1 MFDFIQKYSTASK
14 VILGLIGLTFVVAG
28 GVAGTGAVSSDNY
41 LVKVGDQ
48 EVTLDK
54 VRDVLRQQQGDIT
67 DQVQKDILQALTQ
80 EAYLFAGAQQMG
92 VTVSD
97 EQLKKIIMAQSIFQQ
112 NGAFQEK
119 LYQDYLRTNGLKEEQ
134 FLEGLRKDFSL
145 QSVLNLIQS
154 SQIIADSQVNQAI
167 QLFEA
172 PRTIRTMTFSPEQF
186 VSKVDSSDA
195 ALKTY
200 YDAHQK
206 DFIQTQGLKFD
217 FLVLSGNDVLN
228 QLKVTDEEA
237 KAYFDKNQASLPEK
251 RRVAH
256 ILIAFEQGADQAAKA
271 QTKKKAE
278 ALLAKVKAKP
288 ADFATLAKEN
298 SQDPGSA
305 QNGGDLGFFAKD
317 GTMVKPFEDASFSL
331 KKDEIS
337 ALVETEFGYHILKV
351 LEVGQTFDSQ
361 KAQIIETLRQE
372 KVKTA
377 VDAKKKQLV
386 DAAIKHGDD
395 LKAVAKAV
403 GVSSQPVGEWVTA
416 EDAKQAQMP
425 EALQKILFDA
435 KTIADKK
442 VSEPID
448 VGQNT
453 YWVVQ
458 VTDVRPEKQLSLEEA
473 KAQVKQVYTVAE
485 AGKLAQAAAKEAL
498 DKLQKG
504 ETVTVTWSP
513 AAEMSPQQAQQTM
526 PPEAYRQLIA
536 VRPSEGK
543 PQYVLLAGLPAPV
556 LVAVDKIGTVK
567 TTPEMVQQMQGL
579 LGKNQND
586 GALMGYIQYL
596 QTQFPTQKGA
606 QELTAAQ

>member
-1 MFDFIQKYSTASK
+1 MFNFVQKYSTASK

-28 GVAGTGAVSSDNY
+28 GVAGTGAISSDNY

-112 NGAFQEK
+112 DGTFQEK
-119 LYQDYLRTNGLKEEQ
+119 LYQDYLRNNGLKEEQ

-145 QSVLNLIQS
+145 QTVLNLIQS
-154 SQIIADSQVNQAI
+154 SQIMADSQLNQAI

-186 VSKVDSSDA
+186 ASKVDTSDA
-195 ALKTY
+195 ALKAY

-206 DFIQTQGLKFD
+206 DFIQTQGLKFN
-217 FLVLSGNDVLN
+217 FLVLSGNEVLS

-256 ILIAFEQGADQAAKA
+256 ILLAFEQGADEASKA

-288 ADFATLAKEN
+288 ADFAALAKEN

-317 GTMVKPFEDASFSL
+317 GTMVKPFEDASFGL

-337 ALVETEFGYHILKV
+337 GLVETEFGYHILKV

-361 KAQIIETLRQE
+361 KNQIIDTLRQE
-372 KVKTA
+372 KIKAA
-377 VDAKKKQLV
+377 VDAKKKQLI

-395 LKAVAKAV
+395 LNAVAKAT
-403 GVSSQPVGEWVTA
+403 GLASQPVGEWVTA
-416 EDAKQAQMP
+416 EQAKQAQMP
-425 EALQKILFDA
+425 EALQKVLFDA

-442 VSEPID
+442 VTEPID

-473 KAQVKQVYTVAE
+473 KAQVKQAHTVAE
-485 AGKLAQAAAKEAL
+485 ANKLAQAAAKEAL

-504 ETVTVTWSP
+504 ESATVTWSP

-543 PQYVLLAGLPAPV
+543 PQYVLLEGLPAPV
-556 LVAVDKIGTVK
+556 LVAVDKIGTVEAK
-567 TTPEMVQQMQGL
+567 PEMLQQMQGL

-596 QTQFPTQKGA
+596 QTQFPAQKGT
-606 QELTAAQ
+606 QELTSAQ